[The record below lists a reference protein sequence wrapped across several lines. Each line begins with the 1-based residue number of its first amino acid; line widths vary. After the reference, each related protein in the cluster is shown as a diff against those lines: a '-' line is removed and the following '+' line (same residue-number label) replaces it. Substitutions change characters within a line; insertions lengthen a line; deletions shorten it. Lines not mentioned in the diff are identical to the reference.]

1 MLKRLKTHAFIFS
14 ICLVVTCLMG
24 GQQIFANA
32 TASDND
38 RYAADLSLAAKTCP
52 ARATIS
58 ALARKVL
65 EGRNGLRRIQ
75 SGWFGTEAANLL
87 IHYGELEAA
96 EILKLF
102 DRAQDARI
110 ARIGELRAAYEI
122 ASSLRHPSQVTTAR
136 KLNELGWSGWRALI
150 LADNGKRFFE
160 LVKLEGWSGITS
172 GILSRESAVAYFSV
186 LLLAD
191 IADSHREKIA
201 ATAERANEITAALA
215 LRADQRDLTDYWAM
229 VARYPDHKA
238 LSIRRFPETLGASF
252 REQSEPI
259 MLDRETEP
267 VRKRWLRYIHQL
279 SSIHSSTRR
288 DRKSRPRLRRR
299 L

>member
-32 TASDND
+32 TASDHD

-75 SGWFGTEAANLL
+75 SGWFGTEAAYLL

-122 ASSLRHPSQVTTAR
+122 ASSLRLSCWRILQTAIAR
-136 KLNELGWSGWRALI
+136 KSLQRRSGPTRSQLH
-150 LADNGKRFFE
+150 LHF
-160 LVKLEGWSGITS
+160 
-172 GILSRESAVAYFSV
+172 
-186 LLLAD
+186 
-191 IADSHREKIA
+191 
-201 ATAERANEITAALA
+201 
-215 LRADQRDLTDYWAM
+215 
-229 VARYPDHKA
+229 
-238 LSIRRFPETLGASF
+238 
-252 REQSEPI
+252 
-259 MLDRETEP
+259 
-267 VRKRWLRYIHQL
+267 VRINV
-279 SSIHSSTRR
+279 T
-288 DRKSRPRLRRR
+288 
-299 L
+299 